1 MEEKN
6 QQEQQEL
13 LFKLSVFEQHIN
25 KLQQQLDAVE
35 KGIIELS
42 SLSLGLENFIGNKG
56 KEILAP
62 VGQGIFAKTKLFSE
76 DLIMDVGG
84 GTFVKKSVPET
95 QKIIKEQIV
104 KLEEVKKE
112 LSKNL
117 ELVNEEIR
125 KIIEKD
131 GGENMKGD

>member
-25 KLQQQLDAVE
+25 KLQQQLEAVE

-76 DLIMDVGG
+76 DLIMDIGG
-84 GTFVKKSVPET
+84 GNFVKKSVPET

-112 LSKNL
+112 LNKNS
-117 ELVNEEIR
+117 EEVNEEIE
-125 KIIEKD
+125 KVIEKA
-131 GGENMKGD
+131 NRKNKMSN